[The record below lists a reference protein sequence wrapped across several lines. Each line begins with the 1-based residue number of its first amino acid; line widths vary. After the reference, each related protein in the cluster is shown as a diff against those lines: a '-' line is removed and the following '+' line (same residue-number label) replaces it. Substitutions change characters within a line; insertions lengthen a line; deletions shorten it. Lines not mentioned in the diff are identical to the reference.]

1 MSAIIDSFKAFWDS
15 APELSARYTSF
26 VRILLPALSALILSG
41 AFISLFTLPKQK
53 ELFAKFSLKDRNHI
67 FPLNHLECLIGRSRS
82 ADIPLPSLTVSR
94 IHAVISGDGEGNWQ
108 IYDMDSKQGTFVN
121 NREVTDCA
129 PIHYGDELRLGSVVL
144 TFCEVDREEAA
155 VVLHRRR
162 GVRPFPPWT
171 SLLLLT
177 ILQGALCI
185 QLTIEKNAEA
195 ARTIIPV
202 FFAYTLLMWAYFI
215 ILRIFRVSGFEL
227 EIIAFY
233 LTTLSLSV
241 TTSCNWMLLRKQ
253 LLSVALGIFL
263 MLMLGRLLRTPR
275 AVRRSRWPRAAFAVG
290 LLLLTILLGQF
301 KNGATNWIRFRGFS
315 FQPSE
320 LAKLCYIFAGA
331 ATLDRLFRKR
341 NLGLFLGLSFFLMVS
356 LAYLNDFGTASVFF
370 VTFLVI
376 AFLRSGDFATLFLFL
391 GGAVTAGAM
400 ALIAKPY
407 IWSRFS
413 TWRHATEYASA
424 GGYQQAR
431 TLTAIASGGLLGT
444 GPGGGFLKRVAA
456 SDTDLV
462 FGMICE
468 EWGILTGILAVLC
481 ILVLSAFAIH
491 SALSCRSAF
500 YMIAACSATT
510 MLVFQT
516 ALNVFGCTDILPLT
530 GVTFPFVSDGGSSML
545 LSWGLLAFLKAAD
558 TRPGASCV
566 HRVTDRR
573 DRRLLRGIAV
583 PEHILSEDDDSAENG
598 TSVLSA
604 DAGKEASR

>member
-241 TTSCNWMLLRKQ
+241 TTSCNWKLLRKQ

-275 AVRRSRWPRAAFAVG
+275 AVRRSRWPMAAFAVG
-290 LLLLTILLGQF
+290 LMLLTILLGQF

-407 IWSRFS
+407 IWSRFT

-468 EWGILTGILAVLC
+468 EWGILSGILAVLC

-558 TRPGASCV
+558 TRPGASFV

-573 DRRLLRGIAV
+573 DRRLLRGIAL

-598 TSVLSA
+598 SSVLSA
-604 DAGKEASR
+604 DTGKEASR

>member
-1 MSAIIDSFKAFWDS
+1 MNAIIDSFKAFWDS

-53 ELFAKFSLKDRNHI
+53 ELFAKFSLKDRNHV

-108 IYDMDSKQGTFVN
+108 VYDMDSKQGTFVN

-129 PIHYGDELRLGSVVL
+129 PIRYGDELRLGSVVL

-185 QLTIEKNAEA
+185 QLTIEKNAKA

-202 FFAYTLLMWAYFI
+202 FFAYTVLMWAYFV

-241 TTSCNWMLLRKQ
+241 TTSCNWPLLRKQ
-253 LLSVALGIFL
+253 LLSVALGILL
-263 MLMLGRLLRTPR
+263 MLMLGRLLRTPK
-275 AVRRSRWPRAAFAVG
+275 AVRKSRWPMAAFAVG
-290 LLLLTILLGQF
+290 LMLLTILLGQF

-391 GGAVTAGAM
+391 GGAITAGAM

-407 IWSRFS
+407 IWARFS

-424 GGYQQAR
+424 GGFQQSR

-468 EWGILTGILAVLC
+468 EWGLLTGILAVLC

-510 MLVFQT
+510 MFVFQT

-558 TRPGASCV
+558 TRPGASFV

-573 DRRLLRGIAV
+573 NRRLLRDIAV
-583 PEHILSEDDDSAENG
+583 SEHILSQADDSAEDG
-598 TSVLSA
+598 ASVLAA